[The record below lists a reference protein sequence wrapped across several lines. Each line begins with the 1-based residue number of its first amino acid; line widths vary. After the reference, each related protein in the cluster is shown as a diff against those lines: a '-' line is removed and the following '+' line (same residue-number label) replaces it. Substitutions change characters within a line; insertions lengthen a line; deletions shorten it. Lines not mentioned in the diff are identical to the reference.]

1 MNERT
6 GYSEKR
12 YEEHPPG
19 RENLPEIQ
27 ERLQDKAGNQKA
39 AIWPGAERE
48 EARLLGEKHH
58 KHEGRTGSGPQGNS
72 TNQNPLQG
80 HHIPEP
86 ARGQVGCLVRP
97 ERYQLGIR
105 IHPNGKLAT

>member
-1 MNERT
+1 MNERI

-48 EARLLGEKHH
+48 EAR
-58 KHEGRTGSGPQGNS
+58 
-72 TNQNPLQG
+72 
-80 HHIPEP
+80 P
-86 ARGQVGCLVRP
+86 AG
-97 ERYQLGIR
+97 
-105 IHPNGKLAT
+105 